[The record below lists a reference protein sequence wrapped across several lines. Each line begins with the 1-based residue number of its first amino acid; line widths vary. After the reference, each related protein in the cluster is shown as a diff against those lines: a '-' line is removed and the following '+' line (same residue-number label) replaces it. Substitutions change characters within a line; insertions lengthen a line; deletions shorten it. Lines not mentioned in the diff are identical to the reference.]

1 MKQFVTIFSAVLF
14 LFACENSNQHKI
26 GHPSQHVNKTTDT
39 TLQNQIQIDSTQVP
53 KYTKETYT
61 ITFAEWYD
69 KSTNVT
75 CIVVREDSLF
85 TIINDGSLNGN
96 KNDTIDTGI
105 IKTHL
110 KTKKT
115 ILSKKPEDIHAP
127 EIGGCSDGPRV
138 IDLVNKIIEFC

>member
-1 MKQFVTIFSAVLF
+1 MKLSLLLICTLLF
-14 LFACENSNQHKI
+14 LFACENPEQNMANAPIPSTPNQ
-26 GHPSQHVNKTTDT
+26 TDT
-39 TLQNQIQIDSTQVP
+39 VEQHHLKNDTLTEPNFTEEV
-53 KYTKETYT
+53 YT

-115 ILSKKPEDIHAP
+115 ILRKKPEDIHAP

>member
-1 MKQFVTIFSAVLF
+1 MKLSLLLICTLFF
-14 LFACENSNQHKI
+14 LFSCENPESNMANAPTPKH
-26 GHPSQHVNKTTDT
+26 TDT
-39 TLQNQIQIDSTQVP
+39 VGQHRVKNDSLTEP
-53 KYTKETYT
+53 NFTKEVYT

-75 CIVVREDSLF
+75 CIVIREDSLF

-96 KNDTIDTGI
+96 KNDTIDSGI
-105 IKTHL
+105 LRTHIKSG
-110 KTKKT
+110 KS